1 MGKKHQRRM
10 AIVKLFLACVLV
22 GCAIAH
28 ETEYYNLEN
37 DIAAPPGETYGDVE
51 MLQEDAG
58 SKMKED
64 VVYRISWNTQ
74 YDTDSTKTG
83 SKGAFKITI
92 EGPAGATTG
101 EKKLVSHPGYN
112 CGAASDPAC
121 FPDITGKVLAD
132 DDASMDCG
140 CDPSNEAYD
149 EVAAKWHP
157 AGAGSVEHFYLKA
170 VDVVTISK
178 VTITGDAASSDSWT
192 PGFLKINMND
202 MQSGLGNGIFYMDI
216 GKKINKDKPYIAEI
230 GQTDAYGD
238 KATMARKSTHNYGI
252 LQCEAAACEKEMDAK
267 MKMSGMEAKKETK
280 K

>member
-1 MGKKHQRRM
+1 MGNAEYMGKKHQRRM

-92 EGPAGATTG
+92 DGPAGATTG

-157 AGAGSVEHFYLKA
+157 AGAGSRRCHHLKGHYHRRCCLQRLVDSRVPEGQHERHA
-170 VDVVTISK
+170 VWPRK
-178 VTITGDAASSDSWT
+178 RHLLHGHW
-192 PGFLKINMND
+192 
-202 MQSGLGNGIFYMDI
+202 Q
-216 GKKINKDKPYIAEI
+216 KDQQ
-230 GQTDAYGD
+230 GQAI
-238 KATMARKSTHNYGI
+238 H
-252 LQCEAAACEKEMDAK
+252 C
-267 MKMSGMEAKKETK
+267 
-280 K
+280 

>member
-1 MGKKHQRRM
+1 M
-10 AIVKLFLACVLV
+10 
-22 GCAIAH
+22 
-28 ETEYYNLEN
+28 
-37 DIAAPPGETYGDVE
+37 
-51 MLQEDAG
+51 
-58 SKMKED
+58 
-64 VVYRISWNTQ
+64 
-74 YDTDSTKTG
+74 
-83 SKGAFKITI
+83 
-92 EGPAGATTG
+92 
-101 EKKLVSHPGYN
+101 
-112 CGAASDPAC
+112 
-121 FPDITGKVLAD
+121 
-132 DDASMDCG
+132 
-140 CDPSNEAYD
+140 
-149 EVAAKWHP
+149 AAKWHP